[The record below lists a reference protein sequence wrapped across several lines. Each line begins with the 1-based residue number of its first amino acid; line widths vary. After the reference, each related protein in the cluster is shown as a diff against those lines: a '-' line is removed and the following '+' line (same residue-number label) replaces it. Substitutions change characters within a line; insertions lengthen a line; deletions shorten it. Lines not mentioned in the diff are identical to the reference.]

1 MRLIGLA
8 LVLAVSLILA
18 PVCADAQQRT
28 NLPRIMVFSLS
39 SPPDHVR
46 AFEEGLRALGYTPGT
61 TIVVDQR
68 SAEGRAATL
77 PALARE
83 VVALHPQVI
92 VAIGT
97 TAAIAAQQATKD
109 LPIVAVTGDIVAAGL
124 VGNLARPEGN
134 VTGLSFFAGDLM
146 LKRFDLLMELAPQI
160 RRLAVLFQSP
170 LTPATTKALPA
181 LRTAAGK
188 RGVEVRDV
196 PIVRVE
202 DVKAAF
208 AKLRGSTVDGLLLQ
222 QSPMLDARAEEIGR
236 LAAQHRLI
244 AMLPWKEYVQTG
256 GLVAYAP
263 DILALWRRA
272 ATYVDRILRGAKPG
286 DLPIEQPT
294 RFELVINL
302 KTAKALGLTIAPSLL
317 GRADEVIQ

>member
-1 MRLIGLA
+1 
-8 LVLAVSLILA
+8 
-18 PVCADAQQRT
+18 
-28 NLPRIMVFSLS
+28 MVFSLS

-124 VGNLARPEGN
+124 VGNLARSEGN

-146 LKRFDLLMELAPQI
+146 LKRFDLLMELAPTDPSA
-160 RRLAVLFQSP
+160 RRTLSVSADPGHYQS
-170 LTPATTKALPA
+170 TP
-181 LRTAAGK
+181 RTSY
-188 RGVEVRDV
+188 RRREER
-196 PIVRVE
+196 R
-202 DVKAAF
+202 
-208 AKLRGSTVDGLLLQ
+208 R
-222 QSPMLDARAEEIGR
+222 SP
-236 LAAQHRLI
+236 
-244 AMLPWKEYVQTG
+244 
-256 GLVAYAP
+256 
-263 DILALWRRA
+263 
-272 ATYVDRILRGAKPG
+272 
-286 DLPIEQPT
+286 
-294 RFELVINL
+294 
-302 KTAKALGLTIAPSLL
+302 
-317 GRADEVIQ
+317 GRAHRAG

>member
-124 VGNLARPEGN
+124 VGNLARSEGN

-302 KTAKALGLTIAPSLL
+302 KAAKALGLTIPQTLL
-317 GRADEVIQ
+317 LQADQVIE